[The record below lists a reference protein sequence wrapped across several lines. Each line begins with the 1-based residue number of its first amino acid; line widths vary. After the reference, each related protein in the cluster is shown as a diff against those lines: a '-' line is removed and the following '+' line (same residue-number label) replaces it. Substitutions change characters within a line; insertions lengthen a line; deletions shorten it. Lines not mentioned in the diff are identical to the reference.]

1 MAEEIK
7 EVEKI
12 LRPPEK
18 VMPPYPPKVITL
30 KNGEKMVVRQVA
42 REEALKLLDAIRPV
56 IWVDKDY
63 YDIVGART
71 YAELLGWYRYRVRD
85 EYALVGLVNGEL
97 YGIVNG
103 RILDENVGIS
113 YHTLAL
119 KRGLRVEANLFAA
132 KMEYHIEY
140 LGQKEVWI
148 TAESPIGF
156 RRWMLTW
163 RLEEKP
169 GVQHELGGAK
179 TWVLTRENYFKVRD
193 ELVKGERPVPED
205 LLKTAERIYVP
216 PQQKIIRRV
225 MGLE

>member
-1 MAEEIK
+1 MTEEIE

-12 LRPPEK
+12 LRPPER

-63 YDIVGART
+63 YDILGART
-71 YAELLGWYRYRVRD
+71 YAELLGWYRYRVRN
-85 EYALVGLVNGEL
+85 EYAIVGLVNGEI
-97 YGIVNG
+97 YGIANG
-103 RILDENVGIS
+103 RILDENIGIS

-119 KRGLRVEANLFAA
+119 KRGLKVGAHLFAA
-132 KMEYHIEY
+132 KMEYHMEY

-148 TAESPIGF
+148 TAESPIEF
-156 RRWMLTW
+156 RGWMITW
-163 RLEEKP
+163 KLEGKP

-179 TWVLTRENYFKVRD
+179 TWVLTKENYFKVKD

-205 LLKTAERIYVP
+205 LLETAKRIYVP
-216 PQQKIIRRV
+216 PQQKIIRRA